1 MYNRHLLEI
10 LDYHHSMLADEVR
23 TVGFLRALVH
33 TVRPGDIVL
42 DIGTGT
48 GILPLFACLMGAK
61 HVYAVEQGPVIEV
74 ARRVVHDNGFEDR
87 ITFLKD
93 WSTNVELPEP
103 ADVLVTET
111 LGNIGL
117 EEGIL
122 GWVADAKE
130 RLLIPGARIIP
141 GSVEL
146 LAVPVESEEDYAV
159 VGDWLGDF
167 YAFDFSAVGDVAAN
181 NLHPV
186 ELSVE
191 SFLAKPAPLVR
202 VELAAA
208 TNGNAARFKGSA
220 SFVVGRDGVM
230 HGIGAWFASELIS
243 GITLSNAP
251 PNRTPSW
258 AHAFLPLA
266 RPLPVAAGDQLEVG
280 IGAQDNS
287 AHWQWRVTVNGNV
300 LTERGTTQKA
310 HSFEQTTL
318 SGQLSPASDEWT
330 RGHTPTRTEDAD
342 VDLFVLRL
350 MDGCASVEEIARQT
364 AVRFPLHL
372 GNLRDAHARV
382 QHLCEYYG
390 CSSSSIAQSVRSKSI
405 QGRCRDG

>member
-1 MYNRHLLEI
+1 MYDRHLLEI
-10 LDYHHSMLADEVR
+10 LDYHHSMLGDEVR
-23 TVGFLRALVH
+23 TGAFLRAIVH
-33 TVRPGDIVL
+33 TVRPGDVVL

-48 GILPLFACLMGAK
+48 GILPLFACLMGAER
-61 HVYAVEQGPVIEV
+61 VYAVEQGPVIEV

-111 LGNIGL
+111 IGNIGF

-122 GWVADAKE
+122 GWVADAQE
-130 RLLIPGARIIP
+130 RLLAPAARIIP

-146 LAVPVESEEDYAV
+146 LAAPVESDEDYAL
-159 VGDWLGDF
+159 VGGWLGDF
-167 YAFDFSAVGDVAAN
+167 YAFDFSAVHSVATN

-191 SFLAKPAPLVR
+191 SFLAKPARLVR
-202 VELAAA
+202 SQLDTAAS
-208 TNGNAARFKGSA
+208 GDPARIEGGA
-220 SFVVGRDGVM
+220 SFVAERGGVV
-230 HGIGAWFASELIS
+230 HGIGAWFSSDLIP

-258 AHAFLPLA
+258 AHGFLPLA
-266 RPLPVAAGDQLEVG
+266 RPLQVAAGDQLAVG
-280 IGAQDNS
+280 IAAQDNS
-287 AHWQWRVTVNGNV
+287 AHWQWRVTVNGNGV
-300 LTERGTTQKA
+300 PKGSSMHKA
-310 HSFEQTTL
+310 LSSEQTTL
-318 SGQLSPASDEWT
+318 SGQLSPADGGWASP
-330 RGHTPTRTEDAD
+330 HAPARTQEAE

-350 MDGCASVEEIARQT
+350 IDGCNSAEEIARQT
-364 AVRFPLHL
+364 AARFPQHF
-372 GNLRDAHARV
+372 GNVRDAHARV

-390 CSSSSIAQSVRSKSI
+390 CWTSSKVQLGQS
-405 QGRCRDG
+405 